1 MTCDTPRSLFPLP
14 FAKPAPAARVLVVD
28 GDPALR
34 RLYRQALGNE
44 GYRVE
49 AAASGEEA
57 LARMGAGE
65 VPDAIVL
72 EVQLRGM
79 DGITLLRRALDAHPE
94 LAVVFNTGCAGY
106 KAHFGAWAAD
116 RFVVK
121 SSDLR
126 ELKDA
131 LAGALGL
138 DEAHAKAS

>member
-1 MTCDTPRSLFPLP
+1 MQCEIGR
-14 FAKPAPAARVLVVD
+14 PAGPAARVLVVD
-28 GDPALR
+28 GDPTLR
-34 RLYRQALGNE
+34 RLYRQALGSE

-57 LARMGAGE
+57 LERMSAGPA
-65 VPDAIVL
+65 PDAMVL

-79 DGITLLRRALDAHPE
+79 DGITLLRLALDAYPE
-94 LAVVFNTGCAGY
+94 MAVVFNAGCEVF
-106 KAHFGAWAAD
+106 KAHFGTWGAD

-131 LAGALGL
+131 LAGALAGA
-138 DEAHAKAS
+138 EPRAKAC

>member
-1 MTCDTPRSLFPLP
+1 MACDTVRPPLPLP
-14 FAKPAPAARVLVVD
+14 FAGPVPAARVLVVEA
-28 GDPALR
+28 DPALR
-34 RLYRQALGNE
+34 RLYRQALGEE

-57 LARMGAGE
+57 LARLSAGE
-65 VPDAIVL
+65 VPDAMVL

-94 LAVVFNTGCAGY
+94 LAVVCNTGCAAF

-131 LAGALGL
+131 LAGALGR
-138 DEAHAKAS
+138 DDARAKAC